1 MRQAGGRPAPACIRC
16 PAILSEI
23 ASVKTLDTYLI
34 TGGAGFIGSHLCDEL
49 LDAGHRVLVI
59 DNLSTGSRANIAHHF
74 DNPRFEFHE
83 GCVSNMA
90 LMTDL
95 MAQADYVFHLAAVVG
110 VQRVVE
116 SAIRTIETGL
126 RGMEVV
132 LSLADRLGKPVL
144 FTSTSEVYGKSDK
157 LPFREDDDLVFG
169 PTHVGRWSYACAKAL
184 DEFHALAYHR
194 EHGLKIVVV
203 RLFNT
208 VGPRQSPQ
216 YGMVV
221 PRFVTAALEGRPLT
235 VYGDG
240 SHRRCFG
247 YVKDVTAALRQ
258 LVKREDCYGRVFNVG
273 SGEQVSVLQLAKR
286 IKAQLNSDSEIR
298 FVSYESVFG
307 PDFEETVDRSPDC
320 SRLREA
326 IGFEPRT
333 TLEEIIDAVA
343 ESNAAQP
350 A

>member
-1 MRQAGGRPAPACIRC
+1 MQCA
-16 PAILSEI
+16 E
-23 ASVKTLDTYLI
+23 TYLI

-49 LDAGHRVLVI
+49 IAAGHRVLVI
-59 DNLSTGSRANIAHHF
+59 DNLSTGSRANIAHHEG
-74 DNPRFEFHE
+74 NPRFEFHR
-83 GCVSNMA
+83 GCVSDPV
-90 LMTDL
+90 LMRRL
-95 MAQADYVFHLAAVVG
+95 MERCDYVFHLAAVVG

-116 SAIRTIETGL
+116 SAIRTIETGMH
-126 RGMEVV
+126 GMGVV
-132 LSLADRLGKPVL
+132 LSLAGQLRKPVL
-144 FTSTSEVYGKSDK
+144 FTSTSEVYGKSER

-194 EHGLKIVVV
+194 EQGLKIVVV

-208 VGPRQSPQ
+208 VGPRQSGK

-221 PRFVTAALEGRPLT
+221 PRFVSAALEGRPLT

-247 YVKDVTAALRQ
+247 YVKDVTWALRR

-273 SGEQVSVLQLAKR
+273 SGEQVSVLQLARR
-286 IKAQLNSDSEIR
+286 IKEQLNSDSDIR
-298 FVSYESVFG
+298 FASYESVFG
-307 PDFEETVDRSPDC
+307 PDFEETVDRWPDC
-320 SRLREA
+320 SRLRDA

-333 TLEEIIDAVA
+333 TLEQIIDAVA
-343 ESNAAQP
+343 DFHATQP

>member
-1 MRQAGGRPAPACIRC
+1 MK
-16 PAILSEI
+16 
-23 ASVKTLDTYLI
+23 SVETYLI

-49 LDAGHRVLVI
+49 LAAGHRVVVI
-59 DNLSTGSRANIAHHF
+59 DNLSTGSRENVAHHV
-74 DNPRFEFHE
+74 DNPRFEFHL
-83 GCVSNMA
+83 GSVSDPV
-90 LMTDL
+90 LMRRL
-95 MAQADYVFHLAAVVG
+95 MEQADYVFHLASVVG

-116 SAIRTIETGL
+116 SAIRTIETGGQ
-126 RGMEVV
+126 GMTVV
-132 LSLADRLGKPVL
+132 LSLADELDVPVL
-144 FTSTSEVYGKSDK
+144 FTSTSEVYGKSEK

-169 PTHVGRWSYACAKAL
+169 PTHVGRWSYACGKAL

-194 EHGLKIVVV
+194 EHDLKIVVV

-208 VGPRQSPQ
+208 VGPRQSGK

-221 PRFVTAALEGRPLT
+221 PRFVSAALAGEPLT

-247 YVKDVTAALRQ
+247 FVKDVTWALRK
-258 LVKREDCYGRVFNVG
+258 LIKRDDCYGRIFNVG
-273 SGEQVSVLQLAKR
+273 SGEQVSVLELAKR
-286 IKAQLNSDSEIR
+286 IKAQLNSDSDIR

-307 PDFEETVDRSPDC
+307 PDFEETADRFPDC

-326 IGFEPRT
+326 IGFQPRT
-333 TLEEIIDAVA
+333 TLDEIIDAVA
-343 ESNAAQP
+343 DFHATQP

>member
-1 MRQAGGRPAPACIRC
+1 M
-16 PAILSEI
+16 
-23 ASVKTLDTYLI
+23 KTTETYLI

-59 DNLSTGSRANIAHHF
+59 DDLSTGSLENIAAHQA
-74 DNPRFEFHE
+74 NPRFEFHR
-83 GCVSNMA
+83 GCVSDPV
-90 LMTDL
+90 LMRRL
-95 MAQADYVFHLAAVVG
+95 MERVDYVFHLAAVVG

-116 SAIRTIETGL
+116 SAIRTIETGAH
-126 RGMEVV
+126 GMGVV
-132 LSLADRLGKPVL
+132 LTLADQLKKPVL
-144 FTSTSEVYGKSDK
+144 FTSTSEVYGKSEK
-157 LPFREDDDLVFG
+157 LPFHEDDDLVFG
-169 PTHVGRWSYACAKAL
+169 ATHVGRWSYACAKAL

-194 EHGLKIVVV
+194 EHGLKIVIV

-208 VGPRQSPQ
+208 VGPRQSGK

-221 PRFVTAALEGRPLT
+221 PRFVSAALEGQPLT

-247 YVKDVTAALRQ
+247 YVKDVTWALRR

-273 SGEQVSVLQLAKR
+273 SNEPVSVLQLAR
-286 IKAQLNSDSEIR
+286 RVKAQLASDSEIR
-298 FVSYESVFG
+298 FASYESVFG
-307 PDFEETVDRSPDC
+307 PDFEETVDRAPDC
-320 SRLREA
+320 SRVREA
-326 IGFEPRT
+326 IGFAPTT

-343 ESNAAQP
+343 DFHAAHV

>member
-1 MRQAGGRPAPACIRC
+1 M
-16 PAILSEI
+16 E
-23 ASVKTLDTYLI
+23 TYLI

-59 DNLSTGSRANIAHHF
+59 DNLSTGSRDNFAHHLG
-74 DNPRFEFHE
+74 NPHFEFHR
-83 GCVSNMA
+83 GCVSDPI
-90 LMTDL
+90 LMREL
-95 MAQADYVFHLAAVVG
+95 MERADYVYHLASVVG

-116 SAIRTIETGL
+116 SAIRTIETGGH
-126 RGMEVV
+126 GMHVV
-132 LSLADRLGKPVL
+132 LSLAHQLGKRVL
-144 FTSTSEVYGKSDK
+144 FTSTSEVYGKSEK

-169 PTHVGRWSYACAKAL
+169 ATHIGRWSYACAKAL

-194 EHGLKIVVV
+194 EQGLKIVVV

-208 VGPRQSPQ
+208 VGPRQSGK

-221 PRFVTAALEGRPLT
+221 PRFVSAALEDRPIT

-247 YVKDVTAALRQ
+247 YVNDVTWALRQ
-258 LVKREDCYGRVFNVG
+258 LIRREDCYGRVFNVG
-273 SGEQVSVLQLAKR
+273 SGEQVSVLDLANR
-286 IKAQLNSDSEIR
+286 IKNQLNSRSEIR
-298 FVSYESVFG
+298 FKSYESVFG
-307 PDFEETVDRSPDC
+307 PEFEETVDRYPDC
-320 SRLREA
+320 TRLREA
-326 IGFEPRT
+326 IGFAPRT

-343 ESNAAQP
+343 EFHGAQL

>member
-1 MRQAGGRPAPACIRC
+1 MNR
-16 PAILSEI
+16 
-23 ASVKTLDTYLI
+23 VDTYLI

-49 LDAGHRVLVI
+49 LEAGHRVLVI
-59 DNLSTGSRANIAHHF
+59 DNLSTGSRENIAHHA
-74 DNPRFEFHE
+74 DNPRFEFHR
-83 GCVSNMA
+83 GCVSDPV
-90 LMTDL
+90 LMRKL
-95 MAQADYVFHLAAVVG
+95 MEQADYVFHLAAVVG

-116 SAIRTIETGL
+116 SAIRTIETGGH
-126 RGMEVV
+126 GMGVV
-132 LSLADRLGKPVL
+132 LSLADQLRRPVL
-144 FTSTSEVYGKSDK
+144 FTSTSEVYGKSEK

-169 PTHVGRWSYACAKAL
+169 ATHVGRWSYACAKAL

-194 EHGLKIVVV
+194 EHGLKIVVA

-208 VGPRQSPQ
+208 VGPRQSGK

-221 PRFVTAALEGRPLT
+221 PRFVSAALEGRPLT

-247 YVKDVTAALRQ
+247 YVKDVTGALRQ
-258 LVKREDCYGRVFNVG
+258 LIRREDCYGRVFNVG

-286 IKAQLNSDSEIR
+286 IKAQLNSQSEIR

-307 PDFEETVDRSPDC
+307 PDFEETVDRFPDC
-320 SRLREA
+320 SRLRDA
-326 IGFEPRT
+326 IGFQPQT

-343 ESNAAQP
+343 DFHATQLA
-350 A
+350 